1 MICTLSVLR
10 HLQRGIPALPVFSR
24 GARLSNRAD
33 SPQLFSWLP
42 KELEPEFI
50 RYKKHI
56 LSEYDRLNSSISS
69 GHKEGNLKT
78 MALRWEKLRPI
89 ADIFEELDVLIE
101 TDADI
106 EHLVSDVLNADQN
119 ENDREELSEL
129 VRVERQQRATYRQ
142 ALERQLLQLV
152 APFDPT
158 SYAPGVCLE
167 LIAGAGGRE
176 AGLFARELLEMYRL
190 LAVERGWRFHVVQES
205 NMIGDESTSSGS
217 EIPLSKARV
226 EIVGEPLDVENG
238 DCRCFGAY
246 GQLRWEA
253 GVHRV
258 QRIPVTSKQH
268 KIHTSTV
275 AVSVLSLGEEISID
289 LPDNDLRWEFFR
301 ASGAGGQHV
310 NRTDSAVRLTHLPTG
325 TVVTCQRERSQHVNR
340 RIALELLEQK
350 LRDAKVRTH
359 VESEDIL
366 RRSQVGHLDRS
377 EKIRTYNF
385 PQDRITDHRLGR
397 SWNGM
402 QRFMRQATGLS
413 ELIQALMDYEQTNR
427 LKQMLLQYKHDK

>member
-10 HLQRGIPALPVFSR
+10 YLQRGIPTLPVLFR
-24 GARLSNRAD
+24 VARLSNLAD

-42 KELEPEFI
+42 KELEPEFM

-56 LSEYDRLNSSISS
+56 LSEYEQLSSSISDAH
-69 GHKEGNLKT
+69 GEGNLKT
-78 MALRWEKLRPI
+78 VALRWEKLRPI
-89 ADIFEELDVLIE
+89 ADIFEELDVLLE

-119 ENDREELSEL
+119 EHDQEELSEL

-142 ALERQLLQLV
+142 ALERQLLQLL

-158 SYAPGVCLE
+158 SYTPGVCLE

-190 LAVERGWRFHVVQES
+190 LAVERGWRFQVVQES

-289 LPDNDLRWEFFR
+289 LPDSDLKWEFFR

-359 VESEDIL
+359 AESEDIL

-413 ELIQALMDYEQTNR
+413 ELIQALADHEQSNR
-427 LKQMLLQYKHDK
+427 LKEMLLQYRHDK

>member
-1 MICTLSVLR
+1 MVCALSVLR
-10 HLQRGIPALPVFSR
+10 YLQRGIPALPVLFR
-24 GARLSNRAD
+24 AAHLSSLAD
-33 SPQLFSWLP
+33 SSQLFSWLP
-42 KELEPEFI
+42 KELEPEFM
-50 RYKKHI
+50 RYKKHV
-56 LSEYDRLNSSISS
+56 LSEYEQLSSSISS
-69 GHKEGNLKT
+69 GYGEGNLNYCLKLSFLLSRSS
-78 MALRWEKLRPI
+78 ALF
-89 ADIFEELDVLIE
+89 DTTV
-101 TDADI
+101 
-106 EHLVSDVLNADQN
+106 VSL
-119 ENDREELSEL
+119 
-129 VRVERQQRATYRQ
+129 
-142 ALERQLLQLV
+142 QLLKLV

-190 LAVERGWRFHVVQES
+190 LAVERGWRFQVVQES

-217 EIPLSKARV
+217 EVPLSKARV
-226 EIVGEPLDVENG
+226 EIVGEPLDAESG
-238 DCRCFGAY
+238 DYRCFGAY

-289 LPDNDLRWEFFR
+289 LPDKDLKWEFFR

-350 LRDAKVRTH
+350 LHEAKVHTH
-359 VESEDIL
+359 AESENIL
-366 RRSQVGHLDRS
+366 RRSHIGHLDRS

-402 QRFMRQATGLS
+402 QRFMRQTSGLS
-413 ELIQALMDYEQTNR
+413 ELIQALIDYEQSNR